1 MTPAETARL
10 LVFVSAICP
19 SENRHE
25 MSTEIWYP
33 QVADLPATDALTA
46 TIQLARRRCDVTAG
60 DVRAEVLTMRGQRLA
75 QGSSS
80 PAGAETSDSCRAG
93 ALRVTCPWCGAAPG
107 EPCTVRGS
115 DTRLRKAPAHP
126 LRLIAEGT
134 CHDR

>member
-93 ALRVTCPWCGAAPG
+93 ALRV
-107 EPCTVRGS
+107 VRGGARRTLHRPRERYPVAQGPRPPTPTHRGRNMS
-115 DTRLRKAPAHP
+115 
-126 LRLIAEGT
+126 
-134 CHDR
+134 